1 MVVCW
6 VQQEPL
12 LLLLTI
18 MSIVVQG
25 LPQIIV
31 VLSTVKGVRTDRKPI
46 QAHGLRASGRCLH
59 NTRHLI
65 FIFLLRWRAAA
76 VVLHLFLVLRVTS

>member
-31 VLSTVKGVRTDRKPI
+31 VLSTVKGVRTRTASPSNRI
-46 QAHGLRASGRCLH
+46 ASGPAGAA
-59 NTRHLI
+59 
-65 FIFLLRWRAAA
+65 FITPAI
-76 VVLHLFLVLRVTS
+76 